1 MDEEYLDTTPNK
13 FINVNQT
20 RAQEMMFDDDL
31 NNLQHVD
38 DSKLSV
44 MTYADC
50 INELIAQLKQDDSM
64 LDQSVRLRLL
74 ELDSIKNINQA
85 STENAAAI
93 AQILL
98 LDQSNRFRYDEKLWT
113 NVSSYRRMINTDM
126 QKLQFFDQHHLYQI
140 RELLYEYQVRCIFK
154 YQIDND
160 HHLIFGCS
168 LTRRWTLEPVSQTW
182 QWFDDDNQ
190 ILFNNHPELMSD
202 EQLANY
208 LKKQYPKTITET
220 FDLPRQLPKYDLEDI
235 PKVNPKMTSTL
246 QDLIF
251 WSKSQDPCDSKA
263 ITDLYNIVEPTA
275 DICEIIKLTEPKRRE
290 LQKLLADLITDN
302 LLSFK
307 YGAKKYQLQILTGL
321 QLLECAN
328 VNQLSETKLDRPSF
342 VTSKNGKVHE
352 KRRKYL
358 RSGILTKKQLSY
370 NNDDNDWLFLSTE
383 SNNLRSI
390 DNGGTETSRYYRL
403 NLFDADV
410 NYINERPYDRLDD
423 HIVMLPS
430 YAVVTLDDVYTIC
443 EFMVTDRDETFASKI
458 QMQVNLHRTAKGNIT
473 FKVNNLAKHQS
484 IAQYINVI
492 GADEMPS
499 RFVRQK
505 INYYR
510 KVDGTHR
517 KPSKKNKAE
526 QREQYRQKMADV
538 MQWKFNQSAVYR
550 PRMSDKSIDY
560 LNRMLDIMSK

>member
-13 FINVNQT
+13 FISVNQT
-20 RAQEMMFDDDL
+20 RAQEMMFDDNL
-31 NNLQHVD
+31 NNLQHTSD
-38 DSKLSV
+38 PKLST
-44 MTYADC
+44 MTYTECVD
-50 INELIAQLKQDDSM
+50 ELLDQLKQDDSN
-64 LDQSVRLRLL
+64 LDRSVRLRLL
-74 ELDSIKNINQA
+74 ELADISNSKQV
-85 STENAAAI
+85 STDGAAAI
-93 AQILL
+93 TKILL
-98 LDQSNRFRYDEKLWT
+98 LDQSNRFQYDPQLWT
-113 NVSSYRRMINTDM
+113 NVSSYSHVLNTDM
-126 QKLQFFDQHHLYQI
+126 QRLQFFDQHHLYQI
-140 RELLYEYQVRCIFK
+140 RELLYEYQTRCIFK
-154 YQIDND
+154 YQIDSD

-190 ILFNNHPELMSD
+190 ILFNNHPELVSD
-202 EQLANY
+202 EQLADY

-251 WSKSQDPCDSKA
+251 WSKSQDPCDSVA
-263 ITDLYNIVEPTA
+263 INDLYNVVKPST
-275 DICEIIKLTEPKRRE
+275 DICEIIKLAEPKRRK
-290 LQKLLADLITDN
+290 LQKLLADMITTSV
-302 LLSFK
+302 LSFK

-328 VNQLSETKLDRPSF
+328 VNQLSDTKLDRPVF
-342 VTSKNGKVHE
+342 VANKHGKLHE

-358 RSGILTKKQLSY
+358 RSGILTKKQISY
-370 NNDDNDWLFLSTE
+370 DSDDNDWLFLSTD

-390 DNGGTETSRYYRL
+390 DNGGTETSRFYRL
-403 NLFDADV
+403 NLFDTNV
-410 NYINERPYDRLDD
+410 NYVSERPCDRLDD
-423 HIVMLPS
+423 QIVMLPG
-430 YAVVTLDDVYTIC
+430 YAVVTLDDIYTIC
-443 EFMVTDRDETFASKI
+443 EFMVTDKDETFASKI
-458 QMQVNLHRTAKGNIT
+458 QMQVNLHQTANGNIT
-473 FKVNNLAKHQS
+473 FKINNLAQHQE

-492 GADEMPS
+492 DADEMPL

-510 KVDGTHR
+510 KVNGTHR

-526 QREQYRQKMADV
+526 QREQYRQKIADV

-550 PRMSDKSIDY
+550 PRLSNKSINY
-560 LNRMLDIMSK
+560 LNRMLDVMSK

>member
-1 MDEEYLDTTPNK
+1 MDEEYLDMTPNK
-13 FINVNQT
+13 FISVNQT
-20 RAQEMMFDDDL
+20 RAQEMMFDNNL

-38 DSKLSV
+38 NSKLSV
-44 MTYADC
+44 MTYTDC
-50 INELIAQLKQDDSM
+50 VNELLDQLEQDDSN
-64 LDQSVRLRLL
+64 LDKSVRLRLL
-74 ELDSIKNINQA
+74 ELSSIKNIKQA
-85 STENAAAI
+85 STENVAAVAR
-93 AQILL
+93 ILL
-98 LDQSNRFRYDEKLWT
+98 LDQSNKFRYDEELWT
-113 NVSSYRRMINTDM
+113 HVSSYSRILNTNT
-126 QKLQFFDQHHLYQI
+126 QQLQLFDQHHLYQI
-140 RELLYEYQVRCIFK
+140 RELLYEYQTRCIFK
-154 YQIDND
+154 YQIDD
-160 HHLIFGCS
+160 DRHLIFGCS
-168 LTRRWTLEPVSQTW
+168 LTRRWTLEPASQTW

-190 ILFNNHPELMSD
+190 ILFNNHPELVSD
-202 EQLANY
+202 EQLADY

-220 FDLPRQLPKYDLEDI
+220 FDLPRQLPKYDLENI

-251 WSKSQDPCDSKA
+251 WSRSQGHCDSKA
-263 ITDLYNIVEPTA
+263 ITDLYNVIAPTT
-275 DICEIIKLTEPKRRE
+275 DICEIIKLAEPKRRE

-328 VNQLSETKLDRPSF
+328 VNQLSETKLDRP
-342 VTSKNGKVHE
+342 VLVENKHGQLRE

-370 NNDDNDWLFLSTE
+370 DNDDNDWLFLSTN
-383 SNNLRSI
+383 SNSLRSI
-390 DNGGTETSRYYRL
+390 SNGGTETSRYYRL
-403 NLFDADV
+403 NLFDGDV
-410 NYINERPYDRLDD
+410 NYVSERPYDRLDD
-423 HIVMLPS
+423 QIVMLPS
-430 YAVVTLDDVYTIC
+430 YAVVTLDDIYTIC
-443 EFMVTDRDETFASKI
+443 EFMVTDKDETFASKI
-458 QMQVNLHRTAKGNIT
+458 QLQVNLHRTAKGNIT
-473 FKVNNLAKHQS
+473 FKVNNLAKYQN

-538 MQWKFNQSAVYR
+538 MQWKFNQSAICR
-550 PRMSDKSIDY
+550 PRMSDRSISY

>member
-13 FINVNQT
+13 FIRVNQT

-31 NNLQHVD
+31 NNLQHAD

-44 MTYADC
+44 LTYPDC
-50 INELIAQLKQDDSM
+50 VNELLDQLKQDDSS
-64 LDQSVRLRLL
+64 LDKSTRLRLL
-74 ELDSIKNINQA
+74 ELNNIKNIKQA
-85 STENAAAI
+85 SADNIAAVAR
-93 AQILL
+93 ILL
-98 LDQSNRFRYDEKLWT
+98 LDQSNRFRFDEELWT
-113 NVSSYRRMINTDM
+113 HVSSYSHALNTDT
-126 QKLQFFDQHHLYQI
+126 QQLQFFDQHHLYQI

-154 YQIDND
+154 YQIDSNR
-160 HHLIFGCS
+160 HLIFGCS
-168 LTRRWTLEPVSQTW
+168 LTRRWTLEPVSETW

-190 ILFNNHPELMSD
+190 ILFNNHPELVSD
-202 EQLANY
+202 QQLADY

-220 FDLPRQLPKYDLEDI
+220 FDLPRQLPKYDLENI
-235 PKVNPKMTSTL
+235 PKVNPKMTSKL

-251 WSKSQDPCDSKA
+251 WSKSQKPCNSKA
-263 ITDLYNIVEPTA
+263 ITNLYDTIKSIA
-275 DICEIIKLTEPKRRE
+275 DICEIIKLAEPKRRE

-328 VNQLSETKLDRPSF
+328 INQLSETKLDRPIF
-342 VTSKNGKVHE
+342 VTGKNGKVHE

-370 NNDDNDWLFLSTE
+370 DNDDNDWLFLSTD

-410 NYINERPYDRLDD
+410 NYVTERPYDRLDD
-423 HIVMLPS
+423 QIVMLPS
-430 YAVVTLDDVYTIC
+430 YAAVTLDDVYTIC
-443 EFMVTDRDETFASKI
+443 EFMVTDKDETFASKI

-473 FKVNNLAKHQS
+473 FKVNNLAKHQD
-484 IAQYINVI
+484 IAQYINVTD
-492 GADEMPS
+492 ADEMPS

-526 QREQYRQKMADV
+526 QRKRYRQKMADI
-538 MQWKFNQSAVYR
+538 MQWKFNQSAVCR
-550 PRMSDKSIDY
+550 PRMSDKSISY

>member
-13 FINVNQT
+13 FIRVNQT

-31 NNLQHVD
+31 NNLQHAN

-44 MTYADC
+44 MTYPDC
-50 INELIAQLKQDDSM
+50 VNELLDQLKQDDSS
-64 LDQSVRLRLL
+64 LDKSTRLRLL
-74 ELDSIKNINQA
+74 ELNNIKNIKQA
-85 STENAAAI
+85 SADNIAAVVR
-93 AQILL
+93 ILL
-98 LDQSNRFRYDEKLWT
+98 LDQSNRFRFDEELWT
-113 NVSSYRRMINTDM
+113 HVSSYSHALNTDT
-126 QKLQFFDQHHLYQI
+126 QQLQFFDQHHLYQI

-154 YQIDND
+154 YQIDSNR
-160 HHLIFGCS
+160 HLIFGCS
-168 LTRRWTLEPVSQTW
+168 LTRRWTLEPVSETW

-190 ILFNNHPELMSD
+190 ILFNNHPELVSD
-202 EQLANY
+202 QQLADY
-208 LKKQYPKTITET
+208 LKKQYQKTITET
-220 FDLPRQLPKYDLEDI
+220 FDLPRQLPKYDLENI
-235 PKVNPKMTSTL
+235 PKVNPKMTSKL

-251 WSKSQDPCDSKA
+251 WSKSQKPCNSKA
-263 ITDLYNIVEPTA
+263 ITNLYDTIKSTA
-275 DICEIIKLTEPKRRE
+275 DICEIIKLAEPKRRE

-328 VNQLSETKLDRPSF
+328 INQLSETKLDRPIF
-342 VTSKNGKVHE
+342 VTGKNGKVHE

-370 NNDDNDWLFLSTE
+370 DNDDNDWLFLSTD

-410 NYINERPYDRLDD
+410 NYVNERPYDRLDD
-423 HIVMLPS
+423 QIVMLPS
-430 YAVVTLDDVYTIC
+430 YAAVALNDVYTIC
-443 EFMVTDRDETFASKI
+443 EFMITDKDETFASKI

-473 FKVNNLAKHQS
+473 FKVNNLAKHQD
-484 IAQYINVI
+484 IAQYINVTD
-492 GADEMPS
+492 ADEMPS

-526 QREQYRQKMADV
+526 QRKRYRQKMADI
-538 MQWKFNQSAVYR
+538 MQWKFNQSAVCR
-550 PRMSDKSIDY
+550 PRMSDKSISY

>member
-1 MDEEYLDTTPNK
+1 MDEEYLNTTPNK
-13 FINVNQT
+13 FIRVNQT

-31 NNLQHVD
+31 NNLQHAN

-44 MTYADC
+44 MTYPDC
-50 INELIAQLKQDDSM
+50 VNELLDQLKQDDSS
-64 LDQSVRLRLL
+64 LDKSTRLRLL
-74 ELDSIKNINQA
+74 ELNNIKNIKQA
-85 STENAAAI
+85 SADNIAAVVR
-93 AQILL
+93 ILL
-98 LDQSNRFRYDEKLWT
+98 LDQSNRFRFDEELWT
-113 NVSSYRRMINTDM
+113 HVSSYSYVLNTNM
-126 QKLQFFDQHHLYQI
+126 QQLQFFDQHHLYQI

-154 YQIDND
+154 YQINSDQ
-160 HHLIFGCS
+160 HLIFGCS
-168 LTRRWTLEPVSQTW
+168 LTRRWTLEPASQTW

-190 ILFNNHPELMSD
+190 ILFNNHPELVSD
-202 EQLANY
+202 QQLADY
-208 LKKQYPKTITET
+208 LKKQYQKTITET
-220 FDLPRQLPKYDLEDI
+220 FDLPRQLPKYDLENI
-235 PKVNPKMTSTL
+235 PKVNPKMTSKL

-251 WSKSQDPCDSKA
+251 WSKSQKPCNSKA
-263 ITDLYNIVEPTA
+263 ITNLYDTIKSTA
-275 DICEIIKLTEPKRRE
+275 DICEIIKLAEPKRRE

-328 VNQLSETKLDRPSF
+328 INQLSETKLDRPIF
-342 VTSKNGKVHE
+342 VTGKNGKVHE

-358 RSGILTKKQLSY
+358 RSGILAKKQLSY
-370 NNDDNDWLFLSTE
+370 DNDGNDWLFLSTD

-410 NYINERPYDRLDD
+410 NYVNERPYDRLDD
-423 HIVMLPS
+423 QIVMLPS
-430 YAVVTLDDVYTIC
+430 YAAVALNDVYTIC
-443 EFMVTDRDETFASKI
+443 EFMVTDKDETFASKI

-473 FKVNNLAKHQS
+473 FKVNNLAKHQD
-484 IAQYINVI
+484 IAQYINVTD
-492 GADEMPS
+492 ADEMPS

-526 QREQYRQKMADV
+526 QRKRYRQKMADI
-538 MQWKFNQSAVYR
+538 MQWKFNQSAVCR
-550 PRMSDKSIDY
+550 PRMSDKSISY

>member
-1 MDEEYLDTTPNK
+1 MDEEYLNATPNK
-13 FINVNQT
+13 FISVNQT
-20 RAQEMMFDDDL
+20 RAQEMMFDDNL
-31 NNLQHVD
+31 NNLQHADDPTLSIMNYIECVD
-38 DSKLSV
+38 
-44 MTYADC
+44 
-50 INELIAQLKQDDSM
+50 ELIDQLKQDDHD

-74 ELDSIKNINQA
+74 ELADASDNKQA
-85 STENAAAI
+85 SADSMSAI
-93 AQILL
+93 TKILL
-98 LDQSNRFRYDEKLWT
+98 LDQSNQFQYDPQLWT
-113 NVSSYRRMINTDM
+113 NVSSYSHTLNTDM
-126 QKLQFFDQHHLYQI
+126 QRLQFFDQHHLYQI
-140 RELLYEYQVRCIFK
+140 RELLYEYQTRCIFK
-154 YQIDND
+154 YQIDDD

-190 ILFNNHPELMSD
+190 ILFNNHPELVSD
-202 EQLANY
+202 EQLVDY

-251 WSKSQDPCDSKA
+251 WSKSQEPCDSKA
-263 ITDLYNIVEPTA
+263 ITDLYNIVKPTT

-328 VNQLSETKLDRPSF
+328 ANQLSETKLDRP
-342 VTSKNGKVHE
+342 VLVENKNGQLRE

-370 NNDDNDWLFLSTE
+370 DNDNNDWLFLSTN

-390 DNGGTETSRYYRL
+390 ANDGTETSRYYRL

-410 NYINERPYDRLDD
+410 NYVNERPYDRLDD
-423 HIVMLPS
+423 QIVMLPS

-473 FKVNNLAKHQS
+473 FKVNNLAQHQE

-492 GADEMPS
+492 DADEMPS

-510 KVDGTHR
+510 KANGTHR

-538 MQWKFNQSAVYR
+538 MQWKFNQSVIYR
-550 PRMSDKSIDY
+550 PRLSNKSINY
-560 LNRMLDIMSK
+560 LNRMLDVMSK